1 MPYDKLQMGRISQQ
15 GRAYFITTVLASREQ
30 NYFRDFDCARL
41 LITEMRALHE
51 EGAVNS
57 LAWVVMPNHLHWL
70 FQLSESHDL
79 SSVVKQ
85 LKARSAQRINAHLQR
100 RGALWQK
107 QFYDHAI
114 RDDEDLRQ
122 IARYIVANPLR
133 ARLVDKIG
141 HYPHWDAVWLSPP

>member
-1 MPYDKLQMGRISQQ
+1 
-15 GRAYFITTVLASREQ
+15 
-30 NYFRDFDCARL
+30 
-41 LITEMRALHE
+41 
-51 EGAVNS
+51 
-57 LAWVVMPNHLHWL
+57 
-70 FQLSESHDL
+70 LSESHDL